1 MVWIPFQPQLTNW
14 STENKILPAAHCN
27 YTPLWMHRIR
37 NVLHVCLVVVANLLD
52 ADVILGLNVG
62 FGGGIGPGQSHHA
75 DDVLEIL
82 LILHFDLQ
90 GNWLV
95 KRDDGIMT
103 GHWVLTLPRRLGT
116 PSCCIERLRRV
127 DCGCRLS
134 GNDARLWHKTPVP
147 HFHQKIFLFCFVLI
161 IRW

>member
-1 MVWIPFQPQLTNW
+1 
-14 STENKILPAAHCN
+14 
-27 YTPLWMHRIR
+27 MHRIQ
-37 NVLHVCLVVVANLLD
+37 NILHVCLVVIANLLD

-62 FGGGIGPGQSHHA
+62 FSGGIGPGQSHHA

-103 GHWVLTLPRRLGT
+103 GPWVETLPRRLGT
-116 PSCCIERLRRV
+116 PFCCIE
-127 DCGCRLS
+127 
-134 GNDARLWHKTPVP
+134 
-147 HFHQKIFLFCFVLI
+147 
-161 IRW
+161 